1 MDKEYIKEMLSKDIE
16 SLGCNIWGIELF
28 GTLKN
33 QTLRIYID
41 NKEGISIDDCE
52 KVSKHVIKVLD
63 SDNDFSS
70 KYLLEVSSPGLER
83 KFFFE
88 EQYIDYIN
96 FNIKVRYR
104 NNLNEKVSVKGV
116 LKNVS
121 SKSLF
126 LEHGEEDIEIPFPSI
141 IQSNLIM

>member
-1 MDKEYIKEMLSKDIE
+1 MDTKYIYEILTKDIQ
-16 SLGCNIWGIELF
+16 SFGCYIWGIEFF
-28 GTLKN
+28 GRQRS

-41 NKEGISIDDCE
+41 SEKGISIEDCE

-63 SDNDFSS
+63 AENDFSS

-126 LEHGEEDIEIPFPSI
+126 LEHGEEVIEIPFPSI

>member
-126 LEHGEEDIEIPFPSI
+126 LEHGEEVIEIPFPSI